1 MGTEQPRSTLN
12 IEADNMKAAI
22 ILLVVGV
29 VAAQRPRPSGRQ
41 GNFGGGGFGGGG
53 SGGQGGF
60 GGGGSGGQ
68 GGFGGNDAGFSSS
81 GGSGFGGFGG
91 GNGLRSSG
99 GFGGRSVGGF
109 GGPCA
114 FIQAAYPGQR
124 RNYGPK
130 AYGLGLNNPCAI
142 PPNPFLMQRAL
153 ALANR
158 VPNTLVRVDT
168 QGEIELTDKFGRE
181 AKVIDHFGRDL
192 TEGLEF

>member
-1 MGTEQPRSTLN
+1 MGTHPILESDFDCLTEQ
-12 IEADNMKAAI
+12 
-22 ILLVVGV
+22 
-29 VAAQRPRPSGRQ
+29 
-41 GNFGGGGFGGGG
+41 
-53 SGGQGGF
+53 
-60 GGGGSGGQ
+60 
-68 GGFGGNDAGFSSS
+68 
-81 GGSGFGGFGG
+81 GGSGFGG
-91 GNGLRSSG
+91 
-99 GFGGRSVGGF
+99 
-109 GGPCA
+109 PCA
-114 FIQAAYPGQR
+114 YIQAAYPGQR

-181 AKVIDHFGRDL
+181 AKVIDHFGQDL